1 MKTLLY
7 RLFIA
12 NWQRKL
18 ASLILAM
25 IVWMI
30 VNHSMISSKTV
41 HNVPVRIKNIP
52 SGKTIDGLQS
62 NGTLNKRISLTITGI
77 KSTIDD
83 LNGED
88 FEVILDASE
97 KEGEWIASISK
108 KNINCLSPNIDLKSI
123 SKINQ
128 HDFIVK
134 MSNLVIEKIPVLI
147 TKPIGEPPRGYQF
160 LDVWPYKLTLTLKGP
175 EDHLKRLKA
184 RGIKITYNLN
194 DISRQ
199 ELDRLY
205 KEQGSDEISYLV
217 PRAWKK
223 VSIPYLNEYP
233 EEIDDPS
240 AKYLRI
246 DFVKRDLIPLENQI
260 SITVFYPAKYS
271 ELLNPE
277 TYSFQSNEFI
287 QEKNGIKV
295 ITPPLFAK
303 GVSRLFVDT
312 VQEMLQVVIIAEPQ
326 ADGQKIH
333 WNAQFIYPH
342 ELENRYVTKILSEN
356 PDESLASLQPKY
368 REEYLRNRFR
378 NYINQFRLYTSD
390 DRKLF
395 FDVEFSESMI
405 KVSPQNI
412 L

>member
-1 MKTLLY
+1 
-7 RLFIA
+7 
-12 NWQRKL
+12 
-18 ASLILAM
+18 
-25 IVWMI
+25 
-30 VNHSMISSKTV
+30 
-41 HNVPVRIKNIP
+41 
-52 SGKTIDGLQS
+52 
-62 NGTLNKRISLTITGI
+62 
-77 KSTIDD
+77 
-83 LNGED
+83 
-88 FEVILDASE
+88 
-97 KEGEWIASISK
+97 
-108 KNINCLSPNIDLKSI
+108 
-123 SKINQ
+123 
-128 HDFIVK
+128 